1 LKTDIEIARE
11 AELRTIETIAAKL
24 GISDEYLEHYGKFK
38 GKVNLSINREKLKDH
53 NNGKLILVSAI
64 TPTPAGEGKTTTTI
78 GLSDAMALL
87 GHKTTTCI
95 REPSLGPC
103 FGMKGGGAGGGFS
116 QVIPMEDINLHFNGD
131 FHAITSAHNLLAAS
145 LDNHLHHGNKLNIDH
160 RRIVWNRVLDLND
173 RALRQAVV
181 GLGGPSNSI
190 PRQDTFSITAA
201 SEIMAIFCLS
211 NDIND
216 LRKNIASIIVA
227 YNHDGEPITA
237 ADLNVEGAMTALL
250 KDAINPNLVQ
260 TLEGNPVFIH
270 GGPFANIAH
279 GCNSI
284 AATKLALKLAD
295 YTITEAGFGS
305 DLGAEKFFDI
315 KCRKANLTPNAV
327 VLVAT
332 LQSLKSH
339 GGVPLDKIR
348 EENVDA
354 VSEGTENLKKHI
366 ENIHQFG
373 LPVVVAINQFTH
385 DTEQEISM
393 VKEKCDYLGVDVVIC
408 SHWRDGGKG
417 AIDLA
422 KAVVDLSENHKTD
435 FNFLYPDDMS
445 LWNKMKTIATS
456 MYGAN
461 NIMADKDVRT
471 EIKRLEDQGFGQLP
485 VCMAKT
491 PASLSTDPRL
501 KGRPTGFDVPIREV
515 RLSSGAGFIVALT
528 GDVITMPGLP
538 KTPAAENIDVDDKGL
553 IQGLF

>member
-1 LKTDIEIARE
+1 MRTDIEIARE

-53 NNGKLILVSAI
+53 NNGKLILVSGI
-64 TPTPAGEGKTTTTI
+64 TPTPAGEGKTTTTV

-87 GHKTTTCI
+87 GHKTTACI

-173 RALRQAVV
+173 RALRQVVV

-250 KDAINPNLVQ
+250 KDAINPNLAQ

-332 LQSLKSH
+332 LLSLKSH

-461 NIMADKDVRT
+461 NIMANKDVRT

-553 IQGLF
+553 IQGLS

>member
-1 LKTDIEIARE
+1 MRTDIEIARD

-53 NNGKLILVSAI
+53 NNGKLILVSGI
-64 TPTPAGEGKTTTTI
+64 TPTPAGEGKTTTTV

-87 GHKTTTCI
+87 GHKTTACI

-131 FHAITSAHNLLAAS
+131 FHAITSAHNLLAAC

-173 RALRQAVV
+173 RALRQVVV

-216 LRKNIASIIVA
+216 LRKNIALIIVA

-250 KDAINPNLVQ
+250 KDAINPNLAQ

-461 NIMADKDVRT
+461 NIMADTNVRT

-515 RLSSGAGFIVALT
+515 RLSSGAGFIVVLT